1 MRSIPNGSVL
11 VVDDDSDD
19 RFTII
24 NAFKEIQSER
34 LCIPLEHGDQLM
46 KYLASVSPDNYP
58 SVILLDLN
66 MPFKDGKEVLR
77 ELKEDSRYKHIPT
90 VVLTTSTLAKD
101 KAIVYKLGANCFVSK
116 PSKLNEFINIIKS
129 ISRIW

>member
-1 MRSIPNGSVL
+1 MRSKDKGSIL

-19 RFTII
+19 RFTIM

-46 KYLASVSPDNYP
+46 KYLASITPDNYP

-66 MPFKDGKEVLR
+66 MPFKDGREVLR
-77 ELKEDSRYKHIPT
+77 ELKKDSRYRHIPT
-90 VVLTTSTLAKD
+90 VVLTTSASTKD
-101 KAIVYKLGANCFVSK
+101 KSTVYKLGANCFVSK
-116 PSKLNEFINIIKS
+116 PSKLHDFVNVIRS
-129 ISRIW
+129 ISHMW